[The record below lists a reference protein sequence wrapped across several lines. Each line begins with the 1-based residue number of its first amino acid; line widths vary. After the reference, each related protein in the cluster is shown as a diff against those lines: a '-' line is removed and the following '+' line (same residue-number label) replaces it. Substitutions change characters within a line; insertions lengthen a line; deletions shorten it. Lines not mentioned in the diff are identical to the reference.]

1 MKIILVLSLLSM
13 NAFAT
18 DITIKVKG
26 MVCSMCAQ
34 GITKKFSGMSEV
46 KSVDVNLDNKL
57 VKIQTHESKDID
69 DTKLTKIITE
79 AGYNVGSIE
88 RE

>member
-1 MKIILVLSLLSM
+1 MKIILIFCLLFM

-34 GITKKFSGMSEV
+34 GITKKLASMPQV

-57 VKIQTHESKDID
+57 VKIQTHDSKDIKD
-69 DTKLTKIITE
+69 SKLTKIITE

-88 RE
+88 RK